1 MESVIHQRQLWQE
14 ATVEALDA
22 VQQAGVTVIRP
33 DKGPFQAAVL
43 PLYDTLEDSDL
54 GQWAERIRALRDTAA
69 DQSIMTRVIDR
80 SLGAILITL
89 MIIMVITVSWQVITR
104 YLLNSPSSYT
114 EELATYLL
122 IWISLL
128 GAAYALRVRAHLGID
143 VLVRRMRQD
152 RQRSMRLLAHV
163 VVIVFSLV
171 ALVFGGSWL
180 VYVTLDLNQLSAAFQ
195 LPIGYVYLVLPLS
208 GLLMTYYSVI
218 AMLEQ
223 RRVAHEPPTP

>member
-1 MESVIHQRQLWQE
+1 
-14 ATVEALDA
+14 
-22 VQQAGVTVIRP
+22 
-33 DKGPFQAAVL
+33 
-43 PLYDTLEDSDL
+43 
-54 GQWAERIRALRDTAA
+54 
-69 DQSIMTRVIDR
+69 MTRIIDR
-80 SLGAILITL
+80 SLAAILVTL
-89 MIIMVITVSWQVITR
+89 MIVMVVTVSWQVVTR

-143 VLVRRMRQD
+143 VLVRRLRKD
-152 RQRSMRLLAHV
+152 RQRTMRHAAYL

-195 LPIGYVYLVLPLS
+195 VPIGYVYLVLPLS

-218 AMLEQ
+218 AMLEL
-223 RRVAHEPPTP
+223 RRTPHETATT

>member
-1 MESVIHQRQLWQE
+1 
-14 ATVEALDA
+14 
-22 VQQAGVTVIRP
+22 
-33 DKGPFQAAVL
+33 
-43 PLYDTLEDSDL
+43 
-54 GQWAERIRALRDTAA
+54 
-69 DQSIMTRVIDR
+69 MTRVIDR
-80 SLGAILITL
+80 SLAAILVTL
-89 MIIMVITVSWQVITR
+89 MIVMVVTVSWQVITR

-143 VLVRRMRQD
+143 VLVRRLRKD
-152 RQRSMRLLAHV
+152 RQRTMRHAAYL

-171 ALVFGGSWL
+171 TLVFGGSWL

-195 LPIGYVYLVLPLS
+195 VPIGYVYLVLPLS

-218 AMLEQ
+218 AMLEL
-223 RRVAHEPPTP
+223 RRTPHETATT

>member
-1 MESVIHQRQLWQE
+1 
-14 ATVEALDA
+14 
-22 VQQAGVTVIRP
+22 
-33 DKGPFQAAVL
+33 
-43 PLYDTLEDSDL
+43 
-54 GQWAERIRALRDTAA
+54 
-69 DQSIMTRVIDR
+69 MTRVIDR
-80 SLGAILITL
+80 SLAAVLVTL
-89 MIIMVITVSWQVITR
+89 MIVMVVTVSWQVITR

-143 VLVRRMRQD
+143 VLVRRLRIG
-152 RQRSMRLLAHV
+152 RQRMMRHAAYL

-195 LPIGYVYLVLPLS
+195 VPIGYVYLVLPLS

-218 AMLEQ
+218 AMLEL
-223 RRVAHEPPTP
+223 RRTPHETATT

>member
-1 MESVIHQRQLWQE
+1 
-14 ATVEALDA
+14 
-22 VQQAGVTVIRP
+22 
-33 DKGPFQAAVL
+33 
-43 PLYDTLEDSDL
+43 
-54 GQWAERIRALRDTAA
+54 
-69 DQSIMTRVIDR
+69 MTRVIDR
-80 SLGAILITL
+80 SLAAILVTL
-89 MIIMVITVSWQVITR
+89 MIVMVVTVSWQVITR

-143 VLVRRMRQD
+143 VLVRRLRKD
-152 RQRSMRLLAHV
+152 RQRTMRHAAYL

-180 VYVTLDLNQLSAAFQ
+180 VYVTMDLNQLSAAFQ
-195 LPIGYVYLVLPLS
+195 VPIGYVYLVLPLS

-218 AMLEQ
+218 AMLEL
-223 RRVAHEPPTP
+223 RRTPHETATI